1 MCYICILVS
10 HGILFWR
17 YDIKDTS
24 KITLV
29 DIQFLAA
36 MGPPGGGRNPVTPR
50 FLRHF
55 NICTINSFSDE
66 TMIRIFSTVVALYLR
81 INDFPSDFST
91 IGNQIV
97 TATLE
102 VRGKY
107 ITGNVFQ
114 FVNWSSFGSTIM

>member
-1 MCYICILVS
+1 
-10 HGILFWR
+10 
-17 YDIKDTS
+17 
-24 KITLV
+24 
-29 DIQFLAA
+29 
-36 MGPPGGGRNPVTPR
+36 MGPPGGGRNPVSSR

-66 TMIRIFSTVVALYLR
+66 TMLRIFSTIVAFYLR
-81 INDFPSDFST
+81 TNEFSSEYMT

-107 ITGNVFQ
+107 LNG
-114 FVNWSSFGSTIM
+114 SFL

>member
-1 MCYICILVS
+1 MS
-10 HGILFWR
+10 HGILFCR
-17 YDIKDTS
+17 YDFKDTS

-29 DIQFLAA
+29 DIQLLAA

-81 INDFPSDFST
+81 INDFPFDFLT

-107 ITGNVFQ
+107 LNGNFLQ
-114 FVNWSSFGSTIM
+114 FVHKVPLTLQ

>member
-1 MCYICILVS
+1 
-10 HGILFWR
+10 
-17 YDIKDTS
+17 
-24 KITLV
+24 
-29 DIQFLAA
+29 

-66 TMIRIFSTVVALYLR
+66 TMVRIFSTIVDLYLR
-81 INDFPSDFST
+81 TSEFSAEFFAV
-91 IGNQIV
+91 GNQIV

-107 ITGNVFQ
+107 LNG
-114 FVNWSSFGSTIM
+114 SFL

>member
-1 MCYICILVS
+1 
-10 HGILFWR
+10 
-17 YDIKDTS
+17 
-24 KITLV
+24 
-29 DIQFLAA
+29 
-36 MGPPGGGRNPVTPR
+36 MGPPGGGRNPVSSR

-66 TMIRIFSTVVALYLR
+66 TMLRIFSTIVAFYLR
-81 INDFPSDFST
+81 TNEFSAEYMT

-107 ITGNVFQ
+107 LNG
-114 FVNWSSFGSTIM
+114 SFL

>member
-1 MCYICILVS
+1 M
-10 HGILFWR
+10 
-17 YDIKDTS
+17 KDTS
-24 KITLV
+24 KIKLI
-29 DIQFLAA
+29 DIQLLAA
-36 MGPPGGGRNPVTPR
+36 MGPPGGGRNPVSSR

-66 TMIRIFSTVVALYLR
+66 TMLRIFSTIVAFYLR
-81 INDFPSDFST
+81 TNEFSSEYMT

-107 ITGNVFQ
+107 LNG
-114 FVNWSSFGSTIM
+114 SFL